1 MEINKRPHIHY
12 GFVAWQ
18 SPSNIAIIKYWGKKP
33 GQVPFNP
40 SLSFSLKNSF
50 TQTSVRYSPKPGEGI
65 DFSYLFEGEPNPHF
79 ADKIN
84 QYLSTI
90 KSRHP
95 FLTGYFLEIESRN
108 SFPHSVGIAS
118 SASSMSALALCLGSI
133 AVETGHLAGADFFS
147 EVSSLAR
154 MGSGSAARSVYG
166 GWVAWGVSPT
176 LPGLSDA
183 FAVPFNRPIHP
194 VFTNL
199 YDSILVV
206 DSSKKLVSS
215 SEGHRLMDEHPLK
228 EERIRQA
235 NRNFAGLAEVLE
247 SGNFKRFAA
256 IAEEE
261 ATSIH
266 RLMETSNPPY
276 SLLRPATLEITG
288 RIQKLRESRGLP
300 VCFTLDAGPNVHLI
314 YPGEVRSEV
323 LSFIKNDLLRFCENG
338 FWIDD
343 QMGTGPVQV
352 IGDEKI

>member
-1 MEINKRPHIHY
+1 MVGKKEANKS
-12 GFVAWQ
+12 GSVAWQ
-18 SPSNIAIIKYWGKKP
+18 SPSNIAVIKYWGKKP
-33 GQVPFNP
+33 GQVPLNP

-50 TQTSVRYSPKPGEGI
+50 TQTSVRYSPKSGGGI

-79 ADKIN
+79 ADKIS
-84 QYLSTI
+84 QYLNTI
-90 KSRHP
+90 KAQLP

-108 SFPHSVGIAS
+108 SFPHSAGIAS

-133 AVETGHLAGADFFS
+133 AVRTGHLAEANFFS

-154 MGSGSAARSVYG
+154 IGSGSAARSVYG
-166 GWVAWGVSPT
+166 GWVAWGASPT
-176 LPGLSDA
+176 FPGSTDT

-194 VFTNL
+194 VFSNL
-199 YDSILVV
+199 FDSILVV
-206 DSSKKLVSS
+206 DSGKKLVSS
-215 SEGHRLMDEHPLK
+215 SEGHRLMNDHPAR

-235 NRNFAGLAEVLE
+235 HRNFTGLAEVLE
-247 SGNFKRFAA
+247 SGDFKRFAI

-266 RLMETSNPPY
+266 RLMETSESPY
-276 SLLRPATLEITG
+276 SLLKPATLEIIG
-288 RIQKLRESRGLP
+288 RIQTFRETSGLP
-300 VCFTLDAGPNVHLI
+300 VCFTLDAGPNVHVI

-343 QMGTGPVQV
+343 QMGTGPVQLF
-352 IGDEKI
+352 GDEKI